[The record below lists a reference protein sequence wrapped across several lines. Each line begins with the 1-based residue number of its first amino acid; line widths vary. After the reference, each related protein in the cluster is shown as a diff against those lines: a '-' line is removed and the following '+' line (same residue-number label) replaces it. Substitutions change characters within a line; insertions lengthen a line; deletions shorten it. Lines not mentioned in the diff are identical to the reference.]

1 VKPILLHTR
10 FISLQTLIVFLAF
23 LVALITLNNGF
34 YASYKVQ
41 RDQLIQQ
48 ELESNYAYSQKL
60 ASAADNFI
68 KAAHDQLA
76 YSSKILANNF
86 TDQSLL
92 ISEVERLKLQTK
104 SFGSVSVANADGV
117 ILAISS
123 KAADFVGSRSGS
135 VESLHTKTPTVST
148 PYYAVDGNYI
158 VLISSPIF
166 DSSGTYLGYI
176 GGSIYLER
184 SNILNDLLGQH
195 FHQDG
200 SYIFV
205 VDGNRQIIYHP
216 NPERIGSY
224 VLDNQAIND
233 VTKKI
238 SGSARVIN
246 SRGIEMLAGFT
257 PIQSTSWGVVAQRP
271 LAATLSG
278 LDHLIRQV
286 VSRTIPLTLF
296 TFVFIWVLAL
306 LISRPLRDLA
316 DTAVKIG
323 TPDAHNYLQRIK
335 PWYFEAH
342 ELKIGFLKGLGLI
355 SLQLIQLKE
364 QAATDPLTGA
374 VNRRSLDELLASLEH
389 SKSDFSILAI
399 DIDHFKK
406 VNDTYGHP
414 EGDKV
419 LIKLVEVINQVSR
432 EQDIVARTGGEEF
445 LLILPATDIDTALV
459 IAERLRMSVEQMQI
473 EPIGSIQV
481 SVGVSAS
488 SATNKSSE
496 EVLKQADEALYQAKR
511 LGRNRCE
518 VYSA

>member
-1 VKPILLHTR
+1 MNHIPLHTR
-10 FISLQTLIVFLAF
+10 FISLQTLIVFLAL

-41 RDQLIQQ
+41 SNQLIQQ
-48 ELESNYAYSQKL
+48 ELEANHAYSQKL

-68 KAAHDQLA
+68 EAAHDQLA
-76 YSSKILANNF
+76 YSSKMLANNF

-92 ISEVERLKLQTK
+92 MSEVERLKLQTK

-117 ILAISS
+117 ILAASS
-123 KAADFVGSRSGS
+123 NVADAIGSRSGS
-135 VESLHTKTPTVST
+135 VESLHAKTPIVST
-148 PYYAVDGNYI
+148 PYYAVDGNYV

-176 GGSIYLER
+176 GGSIYLEHP
-184 SNILNDLLGQH
+184 NILNDLLGQH

-233 VTKKI
+233 VAKKI
-238 SGSARVIN
+238 SGSAQVTN
-246 SRGIEMLAGFT
+246 SNGIKMLAGFT
-257 PIQSTSWGVVAQRP
+257 PIQSTKWGVVVQRP

-278 LDHLIRQV
+278 LDHLIRKV

-296 TFVFIWVLAL
+296 TFVFIWLLAL
-306 LISRPLRDLA
+306 WISRPLRELA

-323 TPDAHNYLQRIK
+323 TPDAHGYLQRIK

-342 ELKIGFLKGLGLI
+342 ELKKGFLKGLGLI
-355 SLQLIQLKE
+355 TSQLIQLKE

-374 VNRRSLDELLASLEH
+374 INRRSLEELLKTLEQN
-389 SKSDFSILAI
+389 KTYFSVLAV
-399 DIDHFKK
+399 DIDHFKM
-406 VNDTYGHP
+406 VNDTFGHP
-414 EGDKV
+414 AGDKA
-419 LIKLVEVINQVSR
+419 LIRLVQKINQVSR

-445 LLILPATDIDTALV
+445 LLILPNTDIDTALV

-488 SATNKSSE
+488 SETNKSGV
-496 EVLKQADEALYQAKR
+496 EVIKQADEALYQAKR

>member
-1 VKPILLHTR
+1 MKHTPLHTR
-10 FISLQTLIVFLAF
+10 FISLQTLIVFLAL

-41 RDQLIQQ
+41 RNQLIQQ
-48 ELESNYAYSQKL
+48 ELEANHAYSKKL

-68 KAAHDQLA
+68 EAAHDQLA

-92 ISEVERLKLQTK
+92 MSEVERLKLQTK

-117 ILAISS
+117 ILAASS
-123 KAADFVGSRSGS
+123 NTADVIGSRSGS
-135 VESLHTKTPTVST
+135 VESLHAKAPIVST
-148 PYYAVDGNYI
+148 PYYAVDGNYV

-176 GGSIYLER
+176 GGSIYLEHP
-184 SNILNDLLGQH
+184 NILNDLLEQH

-238 SGSARVIN
+238 SGSAQVTN
-246 SRGIEMLAGFT
+246 SKGIEMLAGFT
-257 PIQSTSWGVVAQRP
+257 PIQSTNWGVIAQRP

-278 LDHLIRQV
+278 LEHLIRKV

-296 TFVFIWVLAL
+296 TFAFIWLLAL
-306 LISRPLRDLA
+306 WISRPLRELA

-323 TPDAHNYLQRIK
+323 TPDAHGYLQRIK

-342 ELKIGFLKGLGLI
+342 ELKKGFLKGLGLI
-355 SLQLIQLKE
+355 TSQLIQLKE
-364 QAATDPLTGA
+364 QATTDPLTGA
-374 VNRRSLDELLASLEH
+374 INRRSLEELLKTLEQN
-389 SKSDFSILAI
+389 KTYFSVLAV

-406 VNDTYGHP
+406 VNDTFGHP
-414 EGDKV
+414 AGDKV
-419 LIKLVEVINQVSR
+419 LIRLVQKINQLSR
-432 EQDIVARTGGEEF
+432 EQDIVARVGGEEF
-445 LLILPATDIDTALV
+445 LLILPNTDIDTALV

-488 SATNKSSE
+488 SETNKSGVE
-496 EVLKQADEALYQAKR
+496 IIKQADEALYQAKR

>member
-1 VKPILLHTR
+1 M
-10 FISLQTLIVFLAF
+10 
-23 LVALITLNNGF
+23 
-34 YASYKVQ
+34 Q

-48 ELESNYAYSQKL
+48 ELESNHAYSQKL

-86 TDQSLL
+86 TDQSVLV
-92 ISEVERLKLQTK
+92 SEVERLKLQTK

-117 ILAISS
+117 ILAVSS
-123 KAADFVGSRSGS
+123 KAADVVGSKSGS

-148 PYYAVDGNYI
+148 PYYAIDGNYV

-184 SNILNDLLGQH
+184 PNILNDLLERH

-246 SRGIEMLAGFT
+246 SKGIEMLAGFT

-278 LDHLIRQV
+278 LDHLIRKV

-296 TFVFIWVLAL
+296 TFVFIWLLAL

-323 TPDAHNYLQRIK
+323 TPDAHSYLQRIK

-342 ELKIGFLKGLGLI
+342 ELKTGFLKGLGLI
-355 SLQLIQLKE
+355 SSQLIQLKE
-364 QAATDPLTGA
+364 QATTDPLTGA
-374 VNRRSLDELLASLEH
+374 VNRRSLDELLTSLEH

-414 EGDKV
+414 VGDKV

-445 LLILPATDIDTALV
+445 LLILPGTDIDTALV
-459 IAERLRMSVEQMQI
+459 IAERLRMRVEQMQI
-473 EPIGSIQV
+473 EPVGLIQV

-496 EVLKQADEALYQAKR
+496 EVLRQADAALYQAKR